1 MGESSAG
8 WWIGGAVFV
17 AGLVL
22 FAVGLATQEDGVTNT
37 LALVGAFVAG
47 GGALLGCLID
57 RWINSDDSDPVPE
70 EPPTWLEPQPVSRPK
85 AQVPP
90 LINAKTPPK

>member
-1 MGESSAG
+1 MGESKVG

-22 FAVGLATQEDGVTNT
+22 FVIGLATAEDGVTNT

-47 GGALLGCLID
+47 GGAFLGCLID
-57 RWINSDDSDPVPE
+57 KWINEDDSEPVARE
-70 EPPTWLEPQPVSRPK
+70 APTWLEPQPLKKGHAPSLVHAK
-85 AQVPP
+85 A
-90 LINAKTPPK
+90 